1 MLCSLSRRTDLL
13 FHLFTRFFGT
23 KALHADSQ
31 CSFISNRSEL
41 DGKFELFGRD
51 PDPVIT
57 QGWDPDPGEHNDHFN
72 FSLVFLAQKHCMS
85 THNAHLFPIEVNWTV
100 NSNYLVGIR
109 IPSSRKV
116 GILIP
121 TNITIISSFHS
132 SFWHKSI
139 ACRLTMPIYFPL
151 K

>member
-1 MLCSLSRRTDLL
+1 MSGLDEI
-13 FHLFTRFFGT
+13 FG
-23 KALHADSQ
+23 
-31 CSFISNRSEL
+31 L
-41 DGKFELFGRD
+41 D
-51 PDPVIT
+51 PYTVIM
-57 QGWDPDPGEHNDHFN
+57 QSWDPDPDEHNDHFI

-121 TNITIISSFHS
+121 ANITIISTFHS

-139 ACRLTMPIYFPL
+139 ACRLTMPIYFL
-151 K
+151 NEWTRRNIWSGSVYRHHAILGS